1 MEVWKIIF
9 LFQGCILRFHVN
21 LPGCTARFVSN
32 QVIHKRYPTGEG
44 HRHLL
49 QEPQGQL
56 HLLLRQRSAKVTRSG
71 WSPGDPIDMAMWAEM
86 VKSGGLACCS
96 FCWRFCYMGVF
107 FLCRRMFRLSM
118 VIQYHRKKCGGFALG
133 FRGDVVG
140 YPASSLGRRFC
151 PHTFLLVSRTGPC
164 SLWKVIFKLYITATL
179 VQSLG
184 YSPETR
190 KCVWNPSICPFV
202 TSTPISFSTAYISH
216 RKGPFTHSIIES
228 WINSGVRI

>member
-1 MEVWKIIF
+1 MLIF
-9 LFQGCILRFHVN
+9 RGVQPGLFQIKWYTKDTP
-21 LPGCTARFVSN
+21 PGKGIGISSKNRKANFTSCCVKGRRKSPEVAEV
-32 QVIHKRYPTGEG
+32 
-44 HRHLL
+44 L
-49 QEPQGQL
+49 
-56 HLLLRQRSAKVTRSG
+56 VTRLTWQCERK
-71 WSPGDPIDMAMWAEM
+71 WSN
-86 VKSGGLACCS
+86 LAVLRVAPFADVFATWGC
-96 FCWRFCYMGVF
+96 F